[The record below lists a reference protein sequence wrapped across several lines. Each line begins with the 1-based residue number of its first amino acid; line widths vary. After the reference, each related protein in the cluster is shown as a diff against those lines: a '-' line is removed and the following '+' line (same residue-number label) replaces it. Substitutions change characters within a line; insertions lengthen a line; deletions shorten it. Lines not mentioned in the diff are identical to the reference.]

1 MSAEGRTDRSVEMI
15 SVLNSRMPLQDEL
28 RARVKDGTVTLNGV
42 AIAAHYLRTS
52 LTPALSATSHG
63 VSPPTPSKQ
72 PRPMQR

>member
-1 MSAEGRTDRSVEMI
+1 MI

-42 AIAAHYLRTS
+42 AIAAHRTS